1 VDDIETV
8 LMERAAKEINS
19 TEIGEMV
26 IRRLQDLDDVAY
38 VRFASVYRQ
47 FKDITAFMDE
57 VKRLMSRKS

>member
-1 VDDIETV
+1 MDDIETV

>member
-1 VDDIETV
+1 
-8 LMERAAKEINS
+8 MERAAKEINS